1 MPLPISRG
9 RISHSLRSEA
19 NWLLRS
25 LFGKLSDDSVIRQ
38 AEAKFAAHIGRTEC
52 IVFPFARTAIWA
64 TMQELNLPRGS
75 RVEIGRAHV

>member
-9 RISHSLRSEA
+9 RISHTLRSEA
-19 NWLLRS
+19 GWLLRS
-25 LFGKLSDDSVIRQ
+25 LFGKLSDDSIIRQ
-38 AEAKFAAHIGRTEC
+38 AEAKFAAHIGRSEC

-75 RVEIGRAHV
+75 RVIMPPIT